1 MFNLSGPMTTTFS
14 AVTAAS
20 TISKV
25 ALVEPY
31 FFTVK

>member
-14 AVTAAS
+14 AVTVAS
-20 TISKV
+20 TMLNV

-31 FFTVK
+31 FFTAK